1 MRRSIAHCHP
11 NKEHYEQRLQILGL
25 QAELDELESVIP
37 ALQQL
42 MQDIQ
47 DAEISNGS
55 NGLYF
60 KTLRVSI
67 LQLYMLCVQGKW
79 DYTQKFEIHL
89 QEIHRIQENIDS
101 NCALFDWEMW
111 KDNVQH
117 KLLRWHVRKH
127 EQREAF
133 PLNQE
138 YRTIIQGTGNAC
150 EPAYHFY
157 RLLDKLALPLKCGYV
172 TLLGDLEQ
180 PWIEAVLEQMDY
192 LGLFLLCRG
201 CYSRTIETL
210 VDRAW
215 LCTLSP
221 DVAGNMV
228 AFLIHALS
236 DNMEEMADQERP
248 QAGGILTQ
256 IFSNVP
262 ELLIRFMSRCPD
274 AQQEDALLLA
284 KQLMESEELPVSFSM
299 AELGVG
305 IMENVSEAKKSQML
319 DVMLQTKIVEHK
331 TMHGHGDGIDI
342 FSYYFRKEDIGPL
355 QRKCI
360 VRPETIAWL
369 LEIPS
374 EAGYEWRTKVLRLE
388 TLYRL
393 QLLDEKQQ
401 QAYAALLWHYV
412 SETTGLPE
420 GKDLHLFAYE
430 KLPCLDANIPVK
442 SIKQW
447 FLSRRLQDQFEDQQ
461 GCRSTMGKIPY
472 LDELVLVCENM
483 EPGYWSQKETEQ
495 LLQDMQAYWCILRG
509 KLEQVRPESFA
520 ADEFRNRAQKIEK
533 TAAALCRNTG
543 MISTLVS
550 EQLQSMLQEM
560 CAYNIS
566 IKELE
571 IQIANSDALAASV
584 CEEMQSFEKELTIG
598 AQTAAYQY
606 IMAHP
611 TAEEAQVLLNEFLN
625 ILRYRKTPGLVSAI
639 YFLHNLVYA
648 DCQIIRQRDNQ
659 NHMDA
664 CLEMLADILRVEQDC
679 DMPAKDILH
688 ARKACMSLAFRMY
701 QMPET
706 SGGKGV
712 QRWKEIAADECE
724 MNEIRQEWVW

>member
-11 NKEHYEQRLQILGL
+11 DKEHYEQRLQILGL

-89 QEIHRIQENIDS
+89 QEIHRIQEDIDS

-117 KLLRWHVRKH
+117 KLLRWHVRKY

-447 FLSRRLQDQFEDQQ
+447 FLSRRLQDRFEDQQ

-560 CAYNIS
+560 CVYNIS

-584 CEEMQSFEKELTIG
+584 CEEMQSSEKELTIG

-611 TAEEAQVLLNEFLN
+611 TAEEAQVLLSEFLN

-648 DCQIIRQRDNQ
+648 DCQIIRQRANQ